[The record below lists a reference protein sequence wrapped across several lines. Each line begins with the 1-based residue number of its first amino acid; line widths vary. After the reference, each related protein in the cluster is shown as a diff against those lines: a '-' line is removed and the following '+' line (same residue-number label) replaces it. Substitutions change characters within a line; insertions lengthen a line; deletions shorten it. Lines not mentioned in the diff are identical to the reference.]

1 MSAVKLKSKVP
12 LNISRR
18 LLVPMRQ
25 ARPSPARS
33 LRLRLRSCDR
43 VLVNPALASWA
54 ESFIFSGSS
63 ALLLLTANL
72 SSAYWYFSFFALTPF
87 LYRIL
92 KASPVESLRLG
103 FLLGLS
109 YFGALAVNTLAA
121 SPHISMV
128 KLFSGAALFALF
140 GWLVGRARQR
150 WGFNVSL
157 VALLWVGL
165 ELGSV
170 KLGFVSGI
178 FGKGGLSHP
187 SLHGL
192 VGLFGFLA
200 VSAIVVLLNS
210 LLALAIARTLK
221 VTRTSR
227 DATAEDRSTSGL
239 TFARNLFTEKVYLVP
254 QGRAPPHIITGVSSF
269 SLTNRFRNIKL

>member
-12 LNISRR
+12 LSISRR

-33 LRLRLRSCDR
+33 PRLRLRSCDR
-43 VLVNPALASWA
+43 LLVNPALASWA
-54 ESFIFSGSS
+54 ESFIFAGSS

-92 KASPVESLRLG
+92 KASPIESLRLG
-103 FLLGLS
+103 FLLGFS
-109 YFGALAVNTLAA
+109 YFGALAVNTPAA

-128 KLFSGAALFALF
+128 KFFSGAALFALF
-140 GWLVGRARQR
+140 GWLLGWARQR

-221 VTRTSR
+221 VARTSR
-227 DATAEDRSTSGL
+227 EGSAEDRSITCYA
-239 TFARNLFTEKVYLVP
+239 FARNLFAEKVYLVP
-254 QGRAPPHIITGVSSF
+254 EGRAPPPIVASIPS
-269 SLTNRFRNIKL
+269 RKR